1 MNIKNTIKYIDPTM
15 ATEDEKQILENI
27 EKAKKSEQLKSFML
41 CIKSLM
47 QTESNI
53 ISYAQRLKRPESLL
67 RTIRIK
73 GKDNARDFVGMLF
86 IVENKN
92 DIYTIVEK
100 IRGKI
105 ENAEYFDLIGDLGK
119 PPHKTVP
126 LSYTILTNLY
136 LKDVGVEVPIE
147 IRIHDKEGI
156 IATESAHCI
165 YKNDTISNVEERFGL
180 SGEMLELFK
189 IRSSIDFSKSLNSID
204 KAKKEEEM
212 KKRVIENEDFFAEYL
227 EEIYYAWK
235 EYAKNL
241 VKFNNRIKIGQF
253 EFINGNLLPNETVE
267 KLDEVLDRLFDD
279 YYQSQDYSSNDSKVI
294 NMFNRSI
301 KVIEKFKILNLNRTN
316 IFYKENIEIQV
327 D

>member
-1 MNIKNTIKYIDPTM
+1 MKNIIKYVDPTM
-15 ATEDEKQILENI
+15 ATEDEKEILENI

-41 CIKSLM
+41 SIKSLT

-92 DIYTIVEK
+92 DIYAIVEK

-126 LSYTILTNLY
+126 LSYTILTNSY

-156 IATESAHCI
+156 IATESAHCL
-165 YKNDTISNVEERFGL
+165 YKNDNISNVEERLRL
-180 SGEMLELFK
+180 SGKMLELFK
-189 IRSSIDFSKSLNSID
+189 MRCSIDFSNSLNLKD
-204 KAKKEEEM
+204 KTKTEEEM
-212 KKRVIENEDFFAEYL
+212 RKIVIENEEFFAEHS
-227 EEIYYAWK
+227 EEIYCAWR
-235 EYAKNL
+235 EYVKNV

-253 EFINGNLLPNETVE
+253 EFINGNSLPNETVD

-279 YYQSQDYSSNDSKVI
+279 YYQSEGYGSNDSKAM

-301 KVIEKFKILNLNRTN
+301 KVIEKISVLNLNRCNT
-316 IFYKENIEIQV
+316 FYKGIMER
-327 D
+327 